1 MRESHA
7 INTSRVESIFDW
19 ILWKKTRRIFI
30 LRLKLNN
37 SRWKWREWKSALC
50 AHNTKECE
58 SYFIQVKLGWIM
70 YFYLY
75 STTSSI
81 VIIVVVVVV
90 IIIFVCW
97 RSLSS
102 FSLSTLAIPH
112 STAQCNNALS
122 MENSFVEETTAA
134 AATKSGKKFLIMS
147 VWLERH
153 TPPIHSKWMLSGCC
167 TFA

>member
-7 INTSRVESIFDW
+7 INTSRKEKHFW
-19 ILWKKTRRIFI
+19 LKKARRIFI

-122 MENSFVEETTAA
+122 MENSFVEQTTEQQQQQRA
-134 AATKSGKKFLIMS
+134 GKNFSLCQFDLNVI
-147 VWLERH
+147 RH
-153 TPPIHSKWMLSGCC
+153 PFTVNGCYQVV
-167 TFA
+167 ARSLK

>member
-7 INTSRVESIFDW
+7 INTSRKEKHFW
-19 ILWKKTRRIFI
+19 LKKARRIFI

-37 SRWKWREWKSALC
+37 SRWRWKWREWKSALC

-102 FSLSTLAIPH
+102 FSLSALAIPH

-122 MENSFVEETTAA
+122 MENSFVEQTTAA
-134 AATKSGKKFLIMS
+134 AATTKSGKKFLIMS